1 MIMKKRVLAFLASA
15 VVMLGLGACDG
26 LLDVENYEQK
36 ISTLTENV
44 HFKADAAICKR
55 FDNIYVNYPKH
66 TNYFFELTGP
76 KDENGEQE
84 VMILDLMLP
93 NVKIGPEGEYKVGYT
108 GDYIAL
114 SKFDV
119 VDSASGMFYTGGC
132 CYGKAK
138 NGIISDY
145 YGYLTEGRVLI
156 SSLDGEYYVTV
167 EAKSEEHNIWVQ
179 YIGPLEIIEGK

>member
-1 MIMKKRVLAFLASA
+1 MSIWAVA
-15 VVMLGLGACDG
+15 VVMIAGLSACDS
-26 LLDVENYEQK
+26 LLDVENYEQE

-44 HFKADAAICKR
+44 NFKADEAICKR
-55 FDNIYVNYPKH
+55 FEDIYINYPNYA
-66 TNYFFELTGP
+66 NYFFELTGP

-84 VMILDLMLP
+84 VMVLDLMLP
-93 NVKIGPEGEYKVGYT
+93 KLKLSPEGEYKVGYS

-119 VDSASGMFYTGGC
+119 VDSVSGMFYTGGC

-156 SSLDGEYYVTV
+156 SSVDGEYYVTV

>member
-1 MIMKKRVLAFLASA
+1 MKKRVMMILASA
-15 VVMLGLGACDG
+15 LMVVGLGACDDF
-26 LLDVENYEQK
+26 LNVENYEQE

-44 HFKADAAICKR
+44 NFKADKAICKR
-55 FDNIYVNYPKH
+55 FEDIYANYPKH

-76 KDENGEQE
+76 KDEKGEQD

-93 NVKIGPEGEYKVGYT
+93 EIKVGLEGEYKVGYT

-119 VDSASGMFYTGGC
+119 IDSASGMMYTGGC

-138 NGIISDY
+138 NGYISDY

-156 SSLDGEYYVTV
+156 SSVDGNYYVTV
-167 EAKSEEHNIWVQ
+167 EAKSEEHTVWVQ